1 MMNRILL
8 AAMAMAMAIVTAT
21 AASAE
26 TLNNTAIIT
35 LTQAGLGDEAIV
47 AKIKASE
54 PAYDLST
61 DQIIA
66 LKKQGVS
73 GPVIAAMLGAS
84 NRAPAT
90 VASSMDSPDPAIPH
104 PPGVYLLTDGPAPTM
119 KRIDATVSNQAK
131 TGGIFGYA
139 LTGGIASISIK
150 AAIPGESA
158 RTSTANGQPKFY
170 FFFDE
175 SNPDSARQ
183 AITWSSGTNASV
195 TSPNEFTLV
204 RLGQKKGRREARVG
218 SMNIGGAKTGVMDKD
233 QIPFD
238 YDMVRPG
245 VFKATPRA
253 PIGPGEYGFLYAI
266 TGGGG
271 GGFAGGAMTA
281 RIFDFSV
288 R

>member
-1 MMNRILL
+1 MAL
-8 AAMAMAMAIVTAT
+8 AITT
-21 AASAE
+21 SASAE
-26 TLNNTAIIT
+26 TLNNGTVIA
-35 LTQAGLGDEAIV
+35 LTQAGLGDEAII
-47 AKIKASE
+47 AKIKTSSAS
-54 PAYDLST
+54 YDLST

-73 GPVIAAMLGAS
+73 GPVIAAMLSAS
-84 NRAPAT
+84 NPTAGTTAF
-90 VASSMDSPDPAIPH
+90 SMDAADPAVPH
-104 PPGVYLLTDGPAPTM
+104 PPGVYLLVDGPTPSM

-131 TGGIFGYA
+131 TGGILGYA
-139 LTGGIASISIK
+139 LTSGIASMSIK

-158 RTSTANGQPKFY
+158 RTNTISAQPVFY

-183 AITWSSGTNASV
+183 AVTWSSGSNASV

-204 RLGQKKGRREARVG
+204 KLDQKKGRREARVG

-245 VFKATPRA
+245 VFKATPRMA
-253 PIGPGEYGFLYAI
+253 LKPGEYGFMYAI

>member
-1 MMNRILL
+1 MIGR
-8 AAMAMAMAIVTAT
+8 TFT
-21 AASAE
+21 AAVVLAFATPAAAE
-26 TLNNTAIIT
+26 TLNNGTIVA
-35 LTQAGLGDEAIV
+35 LSQAGLGDEAII
-47 AKIKASE
+47 AKIKTSGAS
-54 PAYDLST
+54 YDLST
-61 DQIIA
+61 GQIID

-73 GPVIAAMLGAS
+73 GPVIAAMLSAS
-84 NRAPAT
+84 NPAPAAA
-90 VASSMDSPDPAIPH
+90 ASSMDSPDPAMPH
-104 PPGVYLLTDGPAPTM
+104 PPGVYLFVDGATPSM

-131 TGGIFGYA
+131 TGGILGYA
-139 LTGGIASISIK
+139 LTSGIASMSIK

-158 RTSTANGQPKFY
+158 RTNTGNGQPVFF

-183 AITWSSGTNASV
+183 AVTWSSGTNASV

-204 RLGQKKGRREARVG
+204 KLMQKKGRREARVG
-218 SMNIGGAKTGVMDKD
+218 SVNIGGAKTGVMDKD

-245 VFKATPRA
+245 VFKATPRVRL
-253 PIGPGEYGFLYAI
+253 GPGEYGFMYAI